1 MTLFVVKCWDT
12 HLLPFQRNFL
22 SLNLISVYLQFDYI
36 NSFLGDH
43 ILDKLYFVVSYQW
56 YTYNHINMYT
66 YIWMNRFIDHQT
78 RKHPIFLFIDCLI
91 IYLIIKTLCSWPIC
105 CLHFT
110 SWIRKSW
117 TMIFELNK
125 CQHFTPL
132 SVIFSGIPVSG
143 MLTILVKVTERGQVL
158 TFIKFGYYY
167 STFFSSDDK
176 VQNYIA
182 VESKCFSLFI

>member
-1 MTLFVVKCWDT
+1 MILFVVKRWDT
-12 HLLPFQRNFL
+12 YLLPFQRNFL

-117 TMIFELNK
+117 TMIFELNR
-125 CQHFTPL
+125 CQHFTPFRSFSAVFRWAACLQFWWKWPKGGKYWLLL
-132 SVIFSGIPVSG
+132 SSGITMQLFLVQ
-143 MLTILVKVTERGQVL
+143 TI
-158 TFIKFGYYY
+158 
-167 STFFSSDDK
+167 
-176 VQNYIA
+176 
-182 VESKCFSLFI
+182 KCKTI